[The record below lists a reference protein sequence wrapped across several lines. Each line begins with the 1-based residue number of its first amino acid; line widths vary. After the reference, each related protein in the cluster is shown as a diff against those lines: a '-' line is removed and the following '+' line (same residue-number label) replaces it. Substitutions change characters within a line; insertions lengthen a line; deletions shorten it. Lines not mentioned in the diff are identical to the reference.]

1 MPPNSSSLIPDRFRA
16 WIEAA
21 EIEVAKAKSSAAA
34 RFFTGYL
41 DGLEAGAV
49 TFGTAAFDL
58 LDTEAE
64 GTFGDYGE
72 GFRKGLMNIEFV
84 SA

>member
-1 MPPNSSSLIPDRFRA
+1 MPNPSSLIPDDRFVA
-16 WIEAA
+16 LISAA
-21 EIEVAKAKSSAAA
+21 EIEVAKAKGSATA
-34 RFFTGYL
+34 RFFMGYL
-41 DGLEAGAV
+41 EGLQAGAV

-58 LDTEAE
+58 LDSEAE

-72 GFRKGLMNIEFV
+72 GFRTGLMNIESV